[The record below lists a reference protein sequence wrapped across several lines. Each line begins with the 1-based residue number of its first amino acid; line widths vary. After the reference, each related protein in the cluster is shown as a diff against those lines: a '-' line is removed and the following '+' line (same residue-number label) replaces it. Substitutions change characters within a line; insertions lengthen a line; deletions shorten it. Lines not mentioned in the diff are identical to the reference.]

1 MEQEVVLEFL
11 QKSEKAALFTIH
23 FKNDNESEFTKF
35 MLKYRGDAKLNKDYQ
50 RIIFAVSK
58 CLEVGVLERFFRP
71 EGKVKDNVCALPI
84 ESGKLRLYCLRLSD
98 KILIIGN
105 GGVKATKTYNENA
118 ELSGY
123 VLTLQKFDEI
133 LRMELKKGTITIEQ
147 MEIAG
152 YDDKIYKL

>member
-1 MEQEVVLEFL
+1 M
-11 QKSEKAALFTIH
+11 
-23 FKNDNESEFTKF
+23 
-35 MLKYRGDAKLNKDYQ
+35 
-50 RIIFAVSK
+50 
-58 CLEVGVLERFFRP
+58 LERFFRP

-105 GGVKATKTYNENA
+105 GGVKASKTYNENA

-152 YDDKIYKL
+152 YEDKIYKL

>member
-1 MEQEVVLEFL
+1 MEKEVVLEFL

-23 FKNDNESEFTKF
+23 FTNDNESEFAKF
-35 MLKYRGDAKLNKDYQ
+35 MLKYMEDAKLNKDYQ
-50 RIIFAVSK
+50 RIIFAVNK
-58 CLEVGVLERFFRP
+58 CLEVGVLERFFRT

-98 KILIIGN
+98 KILVLGN
-105 GGVKATKTYNENA
+105 GGIKRTKTYNEDS

-147 MEIAG
+147 TEILG
-152 YDDKIYKL
+152 YEEKKYKL

>member
-23 FKNDNESEFTKF
+23 FKNDGTEES
-35 MLKYRGDAKLNKDYQ
+35 
-50 RIIFAVSK
+50 
-58 CLEVGVLERFFRP
+58 
-71 EGKVKDNVCALPI
+71 
-84 ESGKLRLYCLRLSD
+84 
-98 KILIIGN
+98 
-105 GGVKATKTYNENA
+105 KANDTYNENA

-152 YDDKIYKL
+152 YEDKIYKL